1 MTPWND
7 YSKISDKHFK
17 KMRQR
22 NLIDTRRMLD
32 GKKLNVNYK
41 AIGNGT

>member
-1 MTPWND
+1 M
-7 YSKISDKHFK
+7 K
-17 KMRQR
+17 QR
-22 NLIDTRRMLD
+22 NLIDTRRILD